1 MYPHIEAFTGIAR
14 RWAAVGHGERDCWWT
29 QVVAYTGGGRSDA
42 RDERRWR
49 LRWRLHKVEL
59 RQDGSLCTKMS
70 QVLPRPVP
78 DPDKDISPCSLHA
91 RHIHSPCSDRYR
103 SAQSQGMTAPMTRR
117 HMHLRLHQNVLLCSK
132 HRCAHSLIPVRSPP
146 SHIETGSDVP
156 QHR

>member
-14 RWAAVGHGERDCWWT
+14 RWTTVGHGERNCWWT
-29 QVVAYTGGGRSDA
+29 QVVAYTGDGRSDA

-49 LRWRLHKVEL
+49 LGWRLHKVEL

-78 DPDKDISPCSLHA
+78 DPDKDISPCTLHA

-103 SAQSQGMTAPMTRR
+103 SAQSQGMTTLMTRR
-117 HMHLRLHQNVLLCSK
+117 HMHLLK
-132 HRCAHSLIPVRSPP
+132 TPVRTVSYQSVSRPATP
-146 SHIETGSDVP
+146 KRDQMSRNTGRKKCLFRP
-156 QHR
+156 R